1 MVLDEL
7 DGECTLAHTSS
18 SHHHQLILRHP
29 CRCSSPHT
37 HTRTRTGRHVAAV
50 EERGDRKRQ
59 VSILTDIHTAGLE
72 KMQSTSGDTDKSIL
86 ILPLLPSG
94 EKT

>member
-1 MVLDEL
+1 MHSCPHLQL
-7 DGECTLAHTSS
+7 PPPPAYTPSS
-18 SHHHQLILRHP
+18 LPLQL
-29 CRCSSPHT
+29 T
-37 HTRTRTGRHVAAV
+37 AHTRTRTGRHVAAV